1 VAGISMDSIF
11 QALADPSRRA
21 LVERLARGPAPVSA
35 LADSLSSS
43 LSATLQH
50 LAVLESSGL
59 VVSTKTGRVR
69 TCRLRATALHRAE
82 QWFAHRR
89 KTLEANF
96 DSLQRY
102 LAEGEDLSS

>member
-1 VAGISMDSIF
+1 MDSII
-11 QALADPSRRA
+11 QALVVSSRRA

-35 LADSLSSS
+35 LADSLSS
-43 LSATLQH
+43 LFSATLQH
-50 LAVLESSGL
+50 LAVLENSGL

-89 KTLEANF
+89 KTHKANF
-96 DSLQRY
+96 DCLQRY